1 LKNRLI
7 AGAALVLLGFL
18 LGFVPQYS
26 RLSDSRAE
34 ATNLTSQ
41 LNVEKHGRR
50 VADFRNRGAQLYFE
64 VANRNFS
71 SAAEQASKFF
81 TDLRQFAN
89 ESEGP
94 TRDRLEKALQGRDAI
109 VAAIAKADP
118 NASTLI
124 HELFLQLQ
132 QV

>member
-1 LKNRLI
+1 MKNRLI
-7 AGAALVLLGFL
+7 AGAALALFGFL
-18 LGFVPQYS
+18 LGYVPQYS
-26 RLSDSRAE
+26 RLSDSRSE
-34 ATNLTSQ
+34 ATSLMSQ
-41 LNVEKHGRR
+41 LNAEKQGRR

-64 VANRNFS
+64 VASRNFS

-89 ESEGP
+89 AAEGP

-109 VAAIAKADP
+109 IAGIAKADP
-118 NASTLI
+118 NAAALI